1 MKSSLQQFNTL
12 QYVCLLALVATLDME
27 LEQLDGSLE
36 EDILM
41 QQPKGFEVQGKE
53 NSICRLKKFL
63 YGLRQSPR
71 QWYKRFD
78 EFIASHGYSRH
89 PYDSCVYHIKV
100 KNGSHIYFLLYEDDM
115 LIASQD
121 KSEIQNLK
129 SLLSSEFEMKEIGAT
144 EEILCM
150 EIKRD

>member
-1 MKSSLQQFNTL
+1 M
-12 QYVCLLALVATLDME
+12 
-27 LEQLDGSLE
+27 
-36 EDILM
+36 
-41 QQPKGFEVQGKE
+41 
-53 NSICRLKKFL
+53 
-63 YGLRQSPR
+63 
-71 QWYKRFD
+71 
-78 EFIASHGYSRH
+78 
-89 PYDSCVYHIKV
+89 

-144 EEILCM
+144 EKILCM